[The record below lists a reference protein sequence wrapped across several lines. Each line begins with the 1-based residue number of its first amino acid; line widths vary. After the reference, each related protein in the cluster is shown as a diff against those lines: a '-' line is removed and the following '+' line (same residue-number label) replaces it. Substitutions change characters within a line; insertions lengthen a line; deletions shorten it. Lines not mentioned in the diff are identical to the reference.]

1 MKCFKTNKINKYFRV
16 FTEIR
21 KKNPIICIALA
32 VQLNSLS
39 IYIYTCIWIKYLLS
53 QITVLHNVH

>member
-21 KKNPIICIALA
+21 KKKPIICIALA

-39 IYIYTCIWIKYLLS
+39 IYIYIHVYE
-53 QITVLHNVH
+53 

>member
-21 KKNPIICIALA
+21 KKKRTIICIALA
-32 VQLNSLS
+32 VQLNSLN
-39 IYIYTCIWIKYLLS
+39 IYIYIHVYE
-53 QITVLHNVH
+53 

>member
-21 KKNPIICIALA
+21 KKTNNMHCFGSSIEFIEY
-32 VQLNSLS
+32 
-39 IYIYTCIWIKYLLS
+39 IYIYMYMNKIFVISNYCTA
-53 QITVLHNVH
+53 

>member
-21 KKNPIICIALA
+21 KKRTIICIALA
-32 VQLNSLS
+32 VQLNSLN
-39 IYIYTCIWIKYLLS
+39 IYIYIHVYE
-53 QITVLHNVH
+53 